1 MQGRRRNPRNLCA
14 DLLKVRWRDSDGAAH
29 REYATL
35 EDISEGGLCLRL
47 EPHIAPGATLTIQYP
62 GGKYEGRVIYCLPE
76 HQSYIV
82 GVEFLPGYR
91 WSRREYKPPHLL
103 QFRLRLVEEPPQRR
117 QRSVRAERKAVR
129 RAR

>member
-14 DLLKVRWRDSDGAAH
+14 DLLKVRWKDKGGAAH

-35 EDISEGGLCLRL
+35 EDISEEGLCLRMDP
-47 EPHIAPGATLTIQYP
+47 EVATGDLLAIHYP
-62 GGKYEGRVIYCLPE
+62 GGKYEGLVKYCLPE
-76 HQSYIV
+76 SESHII

-91 WSRREYKPPHLL
+91 WSRRQYKPPHLL

-117 QRSVRAERKAVR
+117 QGSVRTARKAVH